1 MGKVSYRQSGYI
13 GSRMSERAKIAYDN
27 GEKPLSK
34 WNKENIIEEFYDYVT
49 EINSDYADEVDK
61 LMPSLRRL
69 VKNELIDLLLERS
82 SWHHTGKF
90 AKETDFYYYSEDKI
104 FEDDK
109 LLITEEL
116 INDIINKRE
125 PKPRTKKEKIENL
138 YITSIVEYDEWEG
151 RYANHQRKVHHK
163 EVAFYRTKDKMINV
177 GYTRKRLSSVVV
189 VFSIEQKTKFAT
201 KETILKKYESKNKK
215 G

>member
-1 MGKVSYRQSGYI
+1 MGKVSYRQNGYI

-49 EINSDYADEVDK
+49 EFNSDYADEVDK
-61 LMPSLRRL
+61 LTPSLNKL
-69 VKNELIDLLLERS
+69 FKKELIDLLLERS

-125 PKPRTKKEKIENL
+125 PKTPKPRTKKEKIENL
-138 YITSIVEYDEWEG
+138 YITSIVEYDE
-151 RYANHQRKVHHK
+151 
-163 EVAFYRTKDKMINV
+163 
-177 GYTRKRLSSVVV
+177 
-189 VFSIEQKTKFAT
+189 
-201 KETILKKYESKNKK
+201 
-215 G
+215 